1 MCCINSANIASGYLT
16 MPPKIN
22 PTPLEI
28 NPNTHT
34 QTNSGFLETSDILI
48 PIPHYHQFCCSWGI
62 TVTPAAQILQS
73 LDSLDHSGVKKDG
86 SFLGLPI
93 PPAKN
98 NLQMQGKWSLHMNV
112 WSLHMKVRASV
123 NAATVS
129 FSLRKV

>member
-1 MCCINSANIASGYLT
+1 VKASLRAHIPTFIKQTFISLLQTFIMCCINSANIASGYLT

-62 TVTPAAQILQS
+62 TVTPAAQML
-73 LDSLDHSGVKKDG
+73 
-86 SFLGLPI
+86 
-93 PPAKN
+93 
-98 NLQMQGKWSLHMNV
+98 
-112 WSLHMKVRASV
+112 
-123 NAATVS
+123 
-129 FSLRKV
+129 